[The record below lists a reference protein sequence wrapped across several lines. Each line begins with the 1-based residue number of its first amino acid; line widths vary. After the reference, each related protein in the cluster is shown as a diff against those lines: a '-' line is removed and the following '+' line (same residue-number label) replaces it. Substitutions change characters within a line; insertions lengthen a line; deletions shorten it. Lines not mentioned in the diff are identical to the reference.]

1 MKEQT
6 WQDVREENIKKYSKL
21 TVQEL
26 IDKLSRVHDK
36 SKKIVFHD
44 EGNVFE
50 FSSDGYNAFV
60 KEDVEKGYVS
70 IDIVEF

>member
-1 MKEQT
+1 MKEKT
-6 WQDVREENIKKYSKL
+6 WEDIREENIKKYSNL

-44 EGNVFE
+44 DNNTFE
-50 FSSDGYNAFV
+50 FSSDAYNAYIIEPLG
-60 KEDVEKGYVS
+60 KDYVS
-70 IDIVEF
+70 VDISDF

>member
-1 MKEQT
+1 MKGQT

-44 EGNVFE
+44 NNVFE

-60 KEDVEKGYVS
+60 KEDVEKDYVS
-70 IDIVEF
+70 IDIVDF

>member
-1 MKEQT
+1 MKEKT
-6 WQDVREENIKKYSKL
+6 WEDIREENIKKYSKL

-44 EGNVFE
+44 DGNVFG

-60 KEDVEKGYVS
+60 KEDVEKDYVS
-70 IDIVEF
+70 IDIVDF